1 MPFCRLTEQ
10 GLWLIVSIWTDNNKV
25 TNSST
30 DAADALSAVNVR
42 HVNQVKADLVVSLT
56 ASFNK
61 KISESHISSSTD
73 KKDVFRYIMEEV
85 NESTSEDNIIVDGIK
100 DFSS

>member
-1 MPFCRLTEQ
+1 MPLCRLTEQ
-10 GLWLIVSIWTDNNKV
+10 GLWLIASIWTDNNKI

-30 DAADALSAVNVR
+30 DAADALSAANVR

-61 KISESHISSSTD
+61 KINESHQQLD
-73 KKDVFRYIMEEV
+73 
-85 NESTSEDNIIVDGIK
+85 
-100 DFSS
+100 